1 MNQVVATTERMLR
14 PMNLLPRRN
23 RPAIRRGMLYTRYM
37 VLILKFVKYP
47 VSMDRPDTPPLR
59 SLWGI
64 RKRLKPAAMRTA
76 PKMTARL

>member
-1 MNQVVATTERMLR
+1 
-14 PMNLLPRRN
+14 
-23 RPAIRRGMLYTRYM
+23 MLYTRYM

-64 RKRLKPAAMRTA
+64 RKRLKPAAIRTA